1 MKVRRAQILT
11 SVLSSAF
18 LFSSCG
24 GDTPTQPVTVT
35 PTPTPATTLPPTTT
49 TRPPAVGNVPVR
61 AVATIF
67 GYTRKE
73 GSNQGRFPIPP
84 MPSTFQV
91 ADAIDITCT
100 PRDADGRETN
110 NHPEFVEWNSSSG
123 GDGVLIEK
131 YDYVWN
137 EGDRWADQVEIR
149 YLSRSGFI
157 DVSCHI
163 PGTSIVS
170 PIIRIPV
177 YGGIR

>member
-1 MKVRRAQILT
+1 MKVRIVQSFAATAL
-11 SVLSSAF
+11 LGL

-24 GDTPTQPVTVT
+24 SDAPSQPTTVT
-35 PTPTPATTLPPTTT
+35 PTPTPPPTTT
-49 TRPPAVGNVPVR
+49 TLGLGKPPVR
-61 AVATIF
+61 VVAALF

-73 GSNQGRFPIPP
+73 GSNQGRFNIPP

-91 ADAIDITCT
+91 ADAIDIGCT
-100 PRDADGRETN
+100 PRDEDNRETR
-110 NHPEFVEWNSSSG
+110 NHPDFVEWNSSSG
-123 GDGVLIEK
+123 GEGVLIEK

-149 YLSRSGFI
+149 YLSRTGFI
-157 DVSCHI
+157 DVTCRI

-170 PIIRIPV
+170 NMIRIQV